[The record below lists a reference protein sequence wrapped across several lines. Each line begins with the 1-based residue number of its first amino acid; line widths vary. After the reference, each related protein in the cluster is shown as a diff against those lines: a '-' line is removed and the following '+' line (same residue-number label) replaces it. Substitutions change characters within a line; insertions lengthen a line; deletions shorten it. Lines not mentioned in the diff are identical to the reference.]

1 VVKQWSCVFAV
12 LFASACFNPGVPGA
26 DESDGGSTA
35 DDSSSGSAGD
45 PEGGAD
51 ETSEGDATAGEG
63 QDGPQLVS
71 SVPANGETNAP
82 LSPQITLYFDRIVS
96 LDDAAGKL
104 WVQADG
110 GEMYPISPMYC
121 QPDADPT
128 CIASILPVELQNGED
143 SWQLR
148 GDQQISIVV
157 RADFPDPD
165 GNVNASDQTTSFHTF
180 AYEPEFFDDS
190 DVGSAS
196 LGGLAYDPG
205 TQALFTT
212 TEPVDPVLVRKLPI
226 PGGVP
231 GTAITVAMPTDNYWS
246 EGLEVLGGTLF
257 VPSLS
262 DYRLHM
268 YGNLAAD
275 DLMPT
280 ESIVT
285 TTDLPAPNDNFAG
298 LASIT
303 QVGSS
308 RFYGREC
315 CWPEGAARIMR
326 FDGTAWSVFVDGADL
341 WDGDGD
347 LAVAGA
353 TVDGVDVLFATNGTQ
368 LHRFDVATATVVS
381 QIEYEGQDWGFDIQ
395 VDAKGRVWLGNYEGI
410 TVRDGMAADMPV
422 IATRVGVSGQRIALR
437 EEATA
442 VHVYCA
448 SQGGESVIGH
458 LVIEETELQ

>member
-1 VVKQWSCVFAV
+1 MVRLYSCAFASLV
-12 LFASACFNPGVPGA
+12 SACFNPSV
-26 DESDGGSTA
+26 SDTN
-35 DDSSSGSAGD
+35 DSSGPDTIGDSSGSGGD
-45 PEGGAD
+45 GGGAAD
-51 ETSEGDATAGEG
+51 PTGEAPDTSAGAG

-71 SVPANGETNAP
+71 SVPADGETNAG
-82 LSPQITLYFDRIVS
+82 LAPQITLQFDRIVS

-110 GEMYPISPMYC
+110 GEMFPLSPMHC

-128 CIASILPVELQNGED
+128 CIASVLPMELQYGD
-143 SWQLR
+143 GWQLL
-148 GDQQISIVV
+148 GGLQITVV
-157 RADFPDPD
+157 VLADFPDPD
-165 GNVNASDQTTSFHTF
+165 GNVNSTDQSISYRTF
-180 AYEPEFFDDS
+180 AYDPEFFDDT
-190 DVGSAS
+190 DVGSDW

-231 GTAITVAMPTDNYWS
+231 GTAITVATPTGNYWS
-246 EGLEVLGGTLF
+246 EGVEALAGTLY

-262 DYRLHM
+262 DYRLHI

-285 TTDLPAPNDNFAG
+285 TTELPPPNDNFAG
-298 LASIT
+298 LSSIT

-341 WDGDGD
+341 WDGDGK

-353 TVDGVDVLFATNGTQ
+353 TVDGVDVLFATDGTQ
-368 LHRFDVATATVVS
+368 LHRFDVATAAVVS
-381 QIEYEGQDWGFDIQ
+381 HIEYEGQDWGFDIQ
-395 VDAKGRVWLGNYEGI
+395 VDAKGRVWLGDYEGI
-410 TVRDGMAADMPV
+410 TVRDGMAPDMPV
-422 IATRVGVSGQRIALR
+422 IATRIGISGQRLALR

-442 VHVYCA
+442 VHVYYA
-448 SQGGESVIGH
+448 NQGGESMISH